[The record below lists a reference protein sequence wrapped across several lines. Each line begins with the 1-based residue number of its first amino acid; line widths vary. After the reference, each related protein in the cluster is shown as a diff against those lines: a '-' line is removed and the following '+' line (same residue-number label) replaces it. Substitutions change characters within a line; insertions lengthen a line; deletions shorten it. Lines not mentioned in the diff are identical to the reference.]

1 MSQKEKNMQIE
12 KNTVVS
18 IAYTLT
24 DTEGNVIDQA
34 TAEEPFEIVHGAG
47 QIIEGLENALAGKK
61 AGDKFE
67 ITVEPAEAYGEI
79 VENMVEKV
87 PLSQFEGLDK
97 IEPGMQLEAH
107 TEEGLVIVTI
117 KSIEGDVVI
126 LDANHPL
133 AGFTLNF
140 DVEVLNVREAE
151 PEDLADLED

>member
-1 MSQKEKNMQIE
+1 MQIE

-47 QIIEGLENALAGKK
+47 HIIEGLENALAGKK

-67 ITVEPAEAYGEI
+67 ITVEPEAYEEI
-79 VENMVEKV
+79 VENIQKGAS
-87 PLSQFEGLDK
+87 SQFEGLGK

-126 LDANHPL
+126 LEANHPL

-140 DVEVLNVREAE
+140 DVEGLNVKKPSLKTCR
-151 PEDLADLED
+151 P

>member
-1 MSQKEKNMQIE
+1 MQIE

>member
-1 MSQKEKNMQIE
+1 MQIE

-47 QIIEGLENALAGKK
+47 HIIEGLENALAGKK